1 MIGTIAPNGRSGSMV
16 AFILADAAAS
26 RLLRDSPVSLFAG
39 IGVVARELDDAG
51 REEVDVSVVRPRRDR
66 SLADLGLRSSF
77 AERALAFEDANRP
90 ISLFTISTA
99 ALAFAS
105 AFASAAF
112 ALCSTR

>member
-1 MIGTIAPNGRSGSMV
+1 MV

-26 RLLRDSPVSLFAG
+26 RLLRDSPVSLFTG
-39 IGVVARELDDAG
+39 IGVVARELDDAW

-66 SLADLGLRSSF
+66 SLADLGNRSP
-77 AERALAFEDANRP
+77 ERALAFEDANRP